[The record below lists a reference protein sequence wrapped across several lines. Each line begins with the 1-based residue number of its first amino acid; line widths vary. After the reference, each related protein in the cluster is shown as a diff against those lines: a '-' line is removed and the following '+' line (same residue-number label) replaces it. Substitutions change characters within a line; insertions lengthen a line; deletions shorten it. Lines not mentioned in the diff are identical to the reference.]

1 MSLTP
6 EMTAAVGGMTVSL
19 FTAVR
24 LTYPTFTLR
33 LLDGAGVLLLPFD
46 ELPFVG
52 ENETYGALI
61 GLENIKDGGQD
72 QAPRARIVLNPP
84 TNAALAAL
92 ANPTA
97 QGSTVEIWEGCF
109 DVATGLVVPDPDLA
123 FFGEVDQPVYSPLS
137 RNLSIDCTSS
147 LELFFAVEEGVR
159 LTDSHHQ
166 SVWPGE
172 RGLEYQTA
180 IRATLPWGAEV
191 ARPVTQA
198 AIRRALSLV
207 RTAA

>member
-6 EMTAAVGGMTVSL
+6 QMTAAVGGMVVTQ

-24 LTYPTFTLR
+24 LTYPTFTLC
-33 LLDGAGVLLLPFD
+33 LLDGAGQLVFD
-46 ELPFVG
+46 GDTFVG
-52 ENETYGALI
+52 YDETYGALI
-61 GLENIKDGGQD
+61 GLENLNDGGQD

-84 TNAALAAL
+84 TNVALAAL
-92 ANPTA
+92 ASPTA
-97 QGSTVEIWEGCF
+97 QGSTVEIWEGSF
-109 DVATGLVVPDPDLA
+109 DIATGLVVPDPDLA
-123 FFGEVDQPVYSPLS
+123 FFGEVDQPVYTPLS

-147 LELFFAVEEGVR
+147 LEGFFAVEEGVR

-172 RGLEYQTA
+172 LGLEYQTA
-180 IRATLPWGAEV
+180 IRSTLPWGAEV

-207 RTAA
+207 RAAA

>member
-6 EMTAAVGGMTVSL
+6 QMTAAVGGMVVTE

-24 LTYPTFTLR
+24 LTYPTFTLC
-33 LLDGAGVLLLPFD
+33 LLDGAGQLVFD
-46 ELPFVG
+46 GDTFLGFDPV
-52 ENETYGALI
+52 YGALI
-61 GLENIKDGGQD
+61 GLENITDGGQD

-84 TNAALAAL
+84 TNVALAAL
-92 ANPTA
+92 AAPDA
-97 QGSTVEIWEGCF
+97 QGSTVEIWEGSF
-109 DVATGLVVPDPDLA
+109 DIATGLVVPDPDLA

-147 LELFFAVEEGVR
+147 LEGFFTVEEGVR

-166 SVWPGE
+166 SVWPAE

-180 IRATLPWGAEV
+180 LRSSLPWGAEV

-198 AIRRALSLV
+198 AVRRALSLV
-207 RTAA
+207 RSAA

>member
-6 EMTAAVGGMTVSL
+6 QMTAAVGGMTVSL

-24 LTYPTFTLR
+24 LTYPTFRLC
-33 LLDGAGVLLLPFD
+33 LLDGAGRLTFAGDTFLGVDP
-46 ELPFVG
+46 
-52 ENETYGALI
+52 TYGALI

-92 ANPTA
+92 ATPTA
-97 QGSTVEIWEGCF
+97 QGSKVEIWEGCF

-147 LELFFAVEEGVR
+147 LELFFSVEEGVR

-180 IRATLPWGAEV
+180 LRSTLPWGAEV